1 MGLELSICDDGD
13 GNDDVRRLESPF
25 CSLMDN
31 SGGGG
36 EVVVVVVVMF
46 LVHSHTFRYL
56 CQPPSSLLLD
66 R

>member
-46 LVHSHTFRYL
+46 LVHSHTFRW
-56 CQPPSSLLLD
+56 
-66 R
+66 